1 MYFLLFG
8 RVFNMKT
15 RTETLKPSTATEKV
29 LRSSFL
35 FKSYYLVWMETAVDH
50 NTHTSPLGNF
60 WPTFDWKAA
69 VNSSTQDIGGF
80 PGTDLTKDLSFILR
94 DYLHFISA

>member
-29 LRSSFL
+29 LQSSSL
-35 FKSYYLVWMETAVDH
+35 FKRYSR
-50 NTHTSPLGNF
+50 
-60 WPTFDWKAA
+60 
-69 VNSSTQDIGGF
+69 I
-80 PGTDLTKDLSFILR
+80 
-94 DYLHFISA
+94 